1 MANGNSAPRISRD
14 ERGETIALLVLWPAM
29 LTAVLLLV
37 VQAFIVS
44 NARAQ
49 AELAASEGLRAAR
62 QVAAVS
68 DFYTVRYS
76 DQFSFDCDPGR
87 PEALRPQCWVPW
99 DASNGIHPEVPA
111 MVNAAQDAVAHAA
124 AGSGGWR
131 WYSPNVAEVYSNWCA
146 DGEQTDS
153 AGELFQQPVV
163 QPADSRELGWTR
175 VVVSGE
181 IIGPMAAIFPG
192 LLDQVYAVASGPAA
206 PTDAR
211 GVALGSD
218 PVELPVC

>member
-68 DFYTVRYS
+68 DFYTVKNTS
-76 DQFSFDCDPGR
+76 QFSFCTDL
-87 PEALRPQCWVPW
+87 EALEPHCWDPW
-99 DASNGIHPEVPA
+99 DASNGIHPEVPV

-131 WYSPNVAEVYSNWCA
+131 WYSPNVAEVYSSWCA
-146 DGEQTDS
+146 DDEIDS
-153 AGELFQQPVV
+153 AGNLLFQQPV
-163 QPADSRELGWTR
+163 DSRELGWTR

-192 LLDQVYAVASGPAA
+192 LLDQVYAVASGPTA
-206 PTDAR
+206 PTDSR
-211 GVALGSD
+211 GDFPGSD